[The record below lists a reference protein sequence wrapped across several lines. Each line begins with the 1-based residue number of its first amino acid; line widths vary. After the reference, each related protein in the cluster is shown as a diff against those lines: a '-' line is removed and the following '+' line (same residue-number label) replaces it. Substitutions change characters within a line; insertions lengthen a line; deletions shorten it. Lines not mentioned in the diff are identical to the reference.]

1 MKQSRGKFAL
11 IKKQSKGKFQSERK
25 QYSVI
30 CRYFSTLSIKIEE
43 KDGWF
48 GASGYPWVSIA
59 IPALA

>member
-1 MKQSRGKFAL
+1 MEQSRGKFAL

-48 GASGYPWVSIA
+48 GASGYPWV
-59 IPALA
+59 